1 MKIIYDRF
9 VAIQGT
15 HTPATHVC
23 MYVCSCSPVLSCLV
37 VLSVCL
43 FNFLEY
49 LPVMLR
55 VYLPALRASHSTF
68 SDCICRRKCVTMTIY
83 PIVHLLICPPTPA
96 ALRASQRAPRPSIA
110 QACACATV
118 LSVLAADVCRLH
130 IRTFP
135 SWSDLCGR

>member
-83 PIVHLLICPPTPA
+83 PIVHLLICPPTPPSRQSTSA
-96 ALRASQRAPRPSIA
+96 TTIHRPSLRLRHCSL
-110 QACACATV
+110 CARCGCV
-118 LSVLAADVCRLH
+118 SAAHSH
-130 IRTFP
+130 IP
-135 SWSDLCGR
+135 IVV